1 MSLSINNNYT
11 NANTTNGIDKTM
23 RSGMQRIASGAKVNK
38 AADDA
43 AAYAIL
49 TRMYANIGAYS
60 QQTANVQN
68 TNAMLQ
74 TTAAGSGD
82 VLDSLAEIRSSLTD
96 LQNTATASPA
106 IASESIAGSLATV
119 DSLAGSTQYN
129 GKNLLDGSQKVTIP
143 EGQGYTQQTL
153 PDLRTASL
161 GLTDNKGNSTLELSS
176 SSGISASLAKVD
188 AAMDKVLDSQTT
200 LGAMQQNLA
209 YAADNY
215 TAQDENLTA
224 AASNMGDTDMAKEA
238 SKLKSAQVQ
247 QQLSIYVQK
256 LNQHD
261 NAGVLKL
268 LQ

>member
-1 MSLSINNNYT
+1 
-11 NANTTNGIDKTM
+11 
-23 RSGMQRIASGAKVNK
+23 
-38 AADDA
+38 
-43 AAYAIL
+43 
-49 TRMYANIGAYS
+49 
-60 QQTANVQN
+60 
-68 TNAMLQ
+68 
-74 TTAAGSGD
+74 
-82 VLDSLAEIRSSLTD
+82 
-96 LQNTATASPA
+96 
-106 IASESIAGSLATV
+106 
-119 DSLAGSTQYN
+119 
-129 GKNLLDGSQKVTIP
+129 
-143 EGQGYTQQTL
+143 
-153 PDLRTASL
+153 
-161 GLTDNKGNSTLELSS
+161 
-176 SSGISASLAKVD
+176 VD